1 MSLPKFNLSKLKEA
15 VSRQQKV
22 TRQDI
27 RNLLLLDRL
36 QAEVAK
42 QDQVKKPKD
51 KSGEK
56 YKITIIDFKLP
67 IDSSTLLYNVVITKY
82 VGEKS
87 FSEIKI
93 EDYDIEEVQTALS
106 EDTDNDWDELE
117 EGEDFVIEN
126 DGVPVLS
133 QKYANEYMKGVA
145 TNYTSDTIKSSTL
158 LNNLEYFEK
167 NFLLEN
173 KDENSWST
181 ETTEGNDLFGVPY
194 WDHIL
199 DHDYDSIEIERL

>member
-1 MSLPKFNLSKLKEA
+1 
-15 VSRQQKV
+15 
-22 TRQDI
+22 
-27 RNLLLLDRL
+27 LDRL

-56 YKITIIDFKLP
+56 YKITIINFKLP

-194 WDHIL
+194 RDHINY
-199 DHDYDSIEIERL
+199 HYYDSIEIERL

>member
-199 DHDYDSIEIERL
+199 HHDYDSIEIERL